1 MFVSVKN
8 KSYIHQMQNAPTFQ
22 RTIGLYTATS
32 LVIGSVIGSG
42 IFMRPAEMAA
52 LLGSPLQILL
62 VWVIGGVLT
71 LFVAMV
77 NAEVGAM
84 LPETGGQYFF
94 MRKMYGEFWAY
105 LYGWANFAVINTAGT
120 AGIAFI
126 CSQYVEYFFKL
137 PRFAVAVE
145 RSIVLHVPFIG
156 DILPLENF
164 GVKLLTIIILVI
176 LTMVSYRSTKSGSA
190 LQVIFTAAKV
200 LAIIILIGGMMF
212 SHAGTMDNVFT
223 ASAVIKPT
231 GFMLIAAMV
240 AASNGAL
247 QAYDGWGNM
256 INIAG
261 EIKDPQKNIPR
272 SLFFGLFTCI
282 GIYMLISIAM
292 LYLLPVDEMA
302 KSQLVASDAA
312 AKAFGTIG
320 GGIIAFLICL
330 SVLGVTNA
338 SILAPPRMTFAMA
351 REGKFFAFA
360 GKVHPKFSTPGNAM
374 LLHLAWM
381 IVMVFS
387 GSFYILAD
395 MYIFVTWL
403 FNLLLVTGVFVLR
416 KKMPDAERPY
426 KVWGYPF
433 VPIIA
438 LLCTAFYLVMTLY
451 TDIDAYTSGKT
462 HIINSLF
469 GVALTALGIPFYI
482 YFRKRYRMN
491 ATHPDDAV
499 Q

>member
-1 MFVSVKN
+1 
-8 KSYIHQMQNAPTFQ
+8 
-22 RTIGLYTATS
+22 
-32 LVIGSVIGSG
+32 
-42 IFMRPAEMAA
+42 MRPAEMAA
-52 LLGSPLQILL
+52 LLGSPLQILM

-84 LPETGGQYFF
+84 LPETGGQYYF
-94 MRKMYGEFWAY
+94 MQKMYGSFWAY

-126 CSQYVEYFFKL
+126 CSQYLEYFFKL
-137 PRFAVAVE
+137 PRFTSLTE
-145 RSIVLHVPFIG
+145 HSIHLHVPYIG

-164 GVKLLTIIILVI
+164 GVKVLTILLLIILTII
-176 LTMVSYRSTKSGSA
+176 SYRSTKSGGK
-190 LQVIFTAAKV
+190 LQVVFTAAKV
-200 LAIIILIGGMMF
+200 LAIVILVGGLLF
-212 SHAGTMDNVFT
+212 SHTGSLHNLIND
-223 ASAVIKPT
+223 SALIKPT
-231 GFMLIAAMV
+231 GFALMAALV

-261 EIKDPQKNIPR
+261 EIRDPQKNIPR
-272 SLFFGLFTCI
+272 SLFIGLFACI
-282 GIYMLISIAM
+282 AIYMLISTAM
-292 LYLLPVDEMA
+292 LYLLPIDEMA
-302 KSQLVASDAA
+302 SSSLVASDAA
-312 AKAFGTIG
+312 TKAFGSIG

-338 SILAPPRMTFAMA
+338 SILAPPRMTYAMA

-360 GKVHPKFSTPGNAM
+360 GQVHPRFNTPGNAM

-381 IVMVFS
+381 ILMVFS

-426 KVWGYPF
+426 RVWGYPY
-433 VPIIA
+433 VPVIA
-438 LLCTAFYLVMTLY
+438 LLCTAFYLIMTLY
-451 TDIDAYTSGKT
+451 SDIDAYRAGRT

-469 GVALTALGIPFYI
+469 GLALTAAGIPFYV
-482 YFRKRYRMN
+482 YFKRRYRERG
-491 ATHPDDAV
+491 
-499 Q
+499 

>member
-1 MFVSVKN
+1 
-8 KSYIHQMQNAPTFQ
+8 MQKPPVFQ
-22 RTIGLYTATS
+22 RTIGAYTATS

-52 LLGSPLQILL
+52 LLGSPMQILL
-62 VWVIGGVLT
+62 VWLIGGVLT

-84 LPETGGQYFF
+84 LPETGGQYYF

-137 PRFAVAVE
+137 PRFPVAIE
-145 RSIVLHVPFIG
+145 QSFVLHVPLIG
-156 DILPLENF
+156 NILPLDNF
-164 GVKLLTIIILVI
+164 GVKVLTIFLLLILTII
-176 LTMVSYRSTKSGSA
+176 SYTSTKKGGA

-200 LAIIILIGGMMF
+200 LAIIILIGGLLF
-212 SHAGTMDNVFT
+212 SNAGSTANLFT
-223 ASAVIKPT
+223 ASAVIKPA
-231 GFMLIAAMV
+231 GFALIAAMV

-272 SLFFGLFTCI
+272 SLFIGIFTCI
-282 GIYMLISIAM
+282 GIYMVISAAM
-292 LYLLPVDEMA
+292 MYLLPVDEMA
-302 KSQLVASDAA
+302 KSSLVASDAA

-360 GKVHPKFSTPGNAM
+360 GKIHPRYNTPGNAM

-403 FNLLLVTGVFVLR
+403 FNLMLVAGVFVLR
-416 KKMPDAERPY
+416 KKIPDAERPY
-426 KVWGYPF
+426 KVWAYPI

-451 TDIDAYTSGKT
+451 TDIDAYNTGKT

-469 GVALTALGIPFYI
+469 GVLLTATGIPFYV
-482 YFRKRYRMN
+482 YFKWKYRE
-491 ATHPDDAV
+491 V
-499 Q
+499 ES

>member
-1 MFVSVKN
+1 
-8 KSYIHQMQNAPTFQ
+8 MQRGPTFQ
-22 RTIGLYTATS
+22 RTIGMYTATS

-62 VWVIGGVLT
+62 IWVIGGVLT

-84 LPETGGQYFF
+84 LPETGGQYYF
-94 MRKMYGEFWAY
+94 MRKMYGSFWAY

-126 CSQYVEYFFKL
+126 CAQYLEYFFRL
-137 PRFAVAVE
+137 PRFPVLTE
-145 RSIVLHVPFIG
+145 QSIVLHVPFIG

-164 GVKLLTIIILVI
+164 GVKMLTIFLLVI
-176 LTMVSYRSTKSGSA
+176 LTVISYRSTKSGSV

-200 LAIIILIGGMMF
+200 LAIVILTGGLLF
-212 SHAGTMDNVFT
+212 SHAGSMNNIFT
-223 ASAVIKPT
+223 ASVVIKPA
-231 GFMLIAAMV
+231 GFALIAAMV

-261 EIKDPQKNIPR
+261 EIKDPQRNIPR
-272 SLFFGLFTCI
+272 SLFLGLFTCI
-282 GIYMLISIAM
+282 AIYMLISAAM
-292 LYLLPVDEMA
+292 LYLLPIDEMA
-302 KSQLVASDAA
+302 KSTLVASDAA
-312 AKAFGTIG
+312 VMAFGSIG
-320 GGIIAFLICL
+320 GGVIAFLICL

-360 GKVHPKFSTPGNAM
+360 GKVHPRFNTPGNAM
-374 LLHLAWM
+374 LLHLVWM

-395 MYIFVTWL
+395 MYIFVTWM
-403 FNLLLVTGVFVLR
+403 FNLMLVTGVFILR

-426 KVWGYPF
+426 RVWGYPII
-433 VPIIA
+433 PIIA
-438 LLCTAFYLVMTLY
+438 LLCTAFYLGMTLF
-451 TDIDAYTSGKT
+451 TDIEAYRIGKT
-462 HIINSLF
+462 HIINSIF
-469 GVALTALGIPFYI
+469 GLALTAIGIPFYV
-482 YFRKRYRMN
+482 YFRRKYKISE
-491 ATHPDDAV
+491 
-499 Q
+499 

>member
-1 MFVSVKN
+1 
-8 KSYIHQMQNAPTFQ
+8 MQKGPTFQ
-22 RTIGLYTATS
+22 RTIGMYTATS

-62 VWVIGGVLT
+62 IWVIGGVLT

-84 LPETGGQYFF
+84 LPETGGQYYF
-94 MRKMYGEFWAY
+94 MRKMYGSFWAY

-126 CSQYVEYFFKL
+126 CAQYLEYFFRL
-137 PRFAVAVE
+137 PRFPALTE
-145 RSIVLHVPFIG
+145 QSIVLHVPFIG

-164 GVKLLTIIILVI
+164 GVKMLTIFLLVTLTII
-176 LTMVSYRSTKSGSA
+176 SYRSTKSGSV

-200 LAIIILIGGMMF
+200 LAIVILTGGLLF
-212 SHAGTMDNVFT
+212 SHAGSMNNIFT
-223 ASAVIKPT
+223 ASAVIKPA
-231 GFMLIAAMV
+231 GFALIAAMV

-261 EIKDPQKNIPR
+261 EIKDPQRNIPR
-272 SLFFGLFTCI
+272 SLFLGLFTCI
-282 GIYMLISIAM
+282 AIYMLISAAM
-292 LYLLPVDEMA
+292 LYLLPIDEMA
-302 KSQLVASDAA
+302 KSTLVASDAA
-312 AKAFGTIG
+312 VRAFGNIG
-320 GGIIAFLICL
+320 GGVIAFLICL

-360 GKVHPKFSTPGNAM
+360 GKVHPRFNTPGNAM
-374 LLHLAWM
+374 LLHLVWM

-395 MYIFVTWL
+395 MYIFVTWM
-403 FNLLLVTGVFVLR
+403 FNLMLVTGVFILR

-426 KVWGYPF
+426 RVWGYPII
-433 VPIIA
+433 PIIA
-438 LLCTAFYLVMTLY
+438 LLCTAFYLGMTLF
-451 TDIDAYTSGKT
+451 TDIEAYRSGKT
-462 HIINSLF
+462 HIINSIF
-469 GVALTALGIPFYI
+469 GLALTAIGIPFYV
-482 YFRKRYRMN
+482 YFRRKYKISE
-491 ATHPDDAV
+491 
-499 Q
+499 

>member
-1 MFVSVKN
+1 
-8 KSYIHQMQNAPTFQ
+8 MQAPSFK

-32 LVIGSVIGSG
+32 LVIGSIIGSG

-84 LPETGGQYFF
+84 LPETGGQYYF

-126 CSQYVEYFFKL
+126 CSQYIEYFFKL
-137 PRFAVAVE
+137 PRFSTAIEHSLA
-145 RSIVLHVPFIG
+145 LHVPLIG
-156 DILPLENF
+156 DIFPLEDI
-164 GVKLLTIIILVI
+164 GVKILTIFLLIILTII
-176 LTMVSYRSTKSGSA
+176 SYRSTKTGGA

-200 LAIIILIGGMMF
+200 LAIVILIGGLLF
-212 SHAGTMDNVFT
+212 SHAGSTHNIIT
-223 ASAVIKPT
+223 ASTIIKPA
-231 GFMLIAAMV
+231 GFALIAAMV

-256 INIAG
+256 IYIAG
-261 EIKDPQKNIPR
+261 EIKEPQKNIPR
-272 SLFFGLFTCI
+272 SLFIGLFTCI
-282 GIYMLISIAM
+282 AIYMLISAAM
-292 LYLLPVDEMA
+292 LYLLPIDEMA
-302 KSQLVASDAA
+302 KSSLVAADAA
-312 AKAFGTIG
+312 QKAFGTIG
-320 GGIIAFLICL
+320 GGLIAFLIAL

-360 GKVHPKFSTPGNAM
+360 GKIHPRFNTPGNAM
-374 LLHLAWM
+374 LLHLVWM
-381 IVMVFS
+381 VIMVFS

-403 FNLLLVTGVFVLR
+403 FNLLLVAGVFVLR
-416 KKMPDAERPY
+416 KKMPEAERPY
-426 KVWGYPF
+426 RVWGYPI

-451 TDIDAYTSGKT
+451 TDIDAYRSGKT
-462 HIINSLF
+462 HIINSVF
-469 GVALTALGIPFYI
+469 GMVLTAVGIPFYI
-482 YFRKRYRMN
+482 YFRRRYR
-491 ATHPDDAV
+491 AAD
-499 Q
+499 